1 MGGYLRVAGIK
12 EIAIELESWVIEF
25 KGRGAGILKA
35 DDVGILGL
43 QPAEQTT
50 LGRSLNAIYVHTDD
64 PHKWPQKSRACMIPE
79 LNPFS

>member
-1 MGGYLRVAGIK
+1 MGWHLRVAGIK
-12 EIAIELESWVIEF
+12 EIAIELESWVVEF